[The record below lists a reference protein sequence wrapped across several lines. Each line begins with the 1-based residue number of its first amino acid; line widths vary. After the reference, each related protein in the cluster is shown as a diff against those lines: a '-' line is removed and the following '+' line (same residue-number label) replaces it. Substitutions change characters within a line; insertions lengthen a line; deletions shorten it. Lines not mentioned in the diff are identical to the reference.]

1 MGLVQSP
8 YQVPVPDVSDCPI
21 RFSSPGQLP
30 VESERRD
37 GGMERESERK
47 ERERNTFKLDL
58 IGIAFR
64 FFYGVF
70 ALLQS
75 DKRSRVN
82 ETEREKESVTTN
94 ICYGVYF

>member
-30 VESERRD
+30 VESEMRD

-47 ERERNTFKLDL
+47 ERERNTLKLDL
-58 IGIAFR
+58 IGIALDFSM
-64 FFYGVF
+64 VF
-70 ALLQS
+70 SHFCKA
-75 DKRSRVN
+75 
-82 ETEREKESVTTN
+82 TREVE
-94 ICYGVYF
+94 

>member
-37 GGMERESERK
+37 GGR
-47 ERERNTFKLDL
+47 ERERMGGKGEKHIKTRSNRNC
-58 IGIAFR
+58 FR
-64 FFYGVF
+64 FVYGV
-70 ALLQS
+70 LSPLQS